1 MPQDT
6 LSQIAELESKILQLR
21 SAQITELQD
30 QLKAARQTVA
40 ALEAEIAK
48 LTGKAPVATK
58 PERRK
63 RTSPEDVK
71 SGILKAL
78 AAAPT
83 GLSQKEIS
91 DASGLNYQT
100 VVLFLKN
107 NPKNFKTTGKLKSKR
122 YFLK

>member
-1 MPQDT
+1 MPQDA

-21 SAQITELQD
+21 SAQLTELQD

-40 ALEAEIAK
+40 ALEAEIGK
-48 LTGKAPVATK
+48 LTGQAPVAGK